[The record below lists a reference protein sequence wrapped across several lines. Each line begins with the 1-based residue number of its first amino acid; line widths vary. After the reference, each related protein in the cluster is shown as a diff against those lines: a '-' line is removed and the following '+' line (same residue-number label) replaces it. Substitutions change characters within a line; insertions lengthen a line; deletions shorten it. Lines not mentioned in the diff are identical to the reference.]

1 MGAFLPDID
10 FGIVMTSGPG
20 TPKLL
25 ASPFFLAATAAA
37 AEKRSGCTSL
47 LGSGQK
53 IAAFLIWLSTGQ
65 ITPTRLC

>member
-1 MGAFLPDID
+1 MGASLPDID

-20 TPKLL
+20 TSKLL
-25 ASPFFLAATAAA
+25 ASPFFLAAIAA

-53 IAAFLIWLSTGQ
+53 IVEFLIRVSTRYT
-65 ITPTRLC
+65 TPPRSC